1 MVHVR
6 SKLRPTLGIFREK
19 LIQVLMVVTL
29 LLNLLHMNHSARSH
43 YDCSDLKIQI
53 FIKHTQI
60 EYYVSILCTSQF
72 YMAA

>member
-6 SKLRPTLGIFREK
+6 SKLHPTLGIFREK

-29 LLNLLHMNHSARSH
+29 LLNLLHMNHSARSR